1 MLELQVSQLTASK
14 GSLMNGLQSLQQWR
28 DYFGHPTGATLG
40 LVNAA
45 QSIGSVLALPFIG
58 NLSDRFGRKPVL
70 LTGILLVIAA
80 TIIQGASINF
90 PMFVISRLI
99 VGFGGMFVVQPSPM
113 LIAELA
119 YPTHRGKYTS
129 AFWTM
134 YYLGKCP
141 CRGPGMTIVRHRSHS
156 SHSLQGLF

>member
-1 MLELQVSQLTASK
+1 
-14 GSLMNGLQSLQQWR
+14 MNGLQSLEQWR
-28 DYFGHPTGATLG
+28 DYFGYPDGVRLG

-45 QSIGSVLALPFIG
+45 QSIGSVLSIPFVG
-58 NLSDRFGRKPVL
+58 DLTDRFGRKPILISGIVL
-70 LTGILLVIAA
+70 IIIATA
-80 TIIQGASINF
+80 IQAASINL

-134 YYLGKCP
+134 YYLGKLNVDWG
-141 CRGPGMTIVRHRSHS
+141 R
-156 SHSLQGLF
+156 

>member
-1 MLELQVSQLTASK
+1 
-14 GSLMNGLQSLQQWR
+14 MNGLQSLQQWK
-28 DYFGHPTGATLG
+28 DYFGNPQGALLG
-40 LVNAA
+40 TVNAA
-45 QSIGSVLALPFIG
+45 QSIGSVLAIPFVG
-58 NLSDRFGRKPVL
+58 DLTDRFGRKPILTSGIVL
-70 LTGILLVIAA
+70 IIIATA
-80 TIIQGASINF
+80 IQAASINL

-134 YYLGKCP
+134 YYLGMSRTDLLVLNCDLDD
-141 CRGPGMTIVRHRSHS
+141 S
-156 SHSLQGLF
+156 

>member
-1 MLELQVSQLTASK
+1 
-14 GSLMNGLQSLQQWR
+14 MNGLQSLEQWR
-28 DYFGHPTGATLG
+28 IYFGYPDGVRLG

-45 QSIGSVLALPFIG
+45 QSIGSVLSIPFVG
-58 NLSDRFGRKPVL
+58 DLTDRFGRKPILTSGIVL
-70 LTGILLVIAA
+70 IIIATA
-80 TIIQGASINF
+80 IQAASINL

-134 YYLGKCP
+134 YYLGELEMS
-141 CRGPGMTIVRHRSHS
+141 RQT
-156 SHSLQGLF
+156 L